1 LSVAADSDGAQLVCV
16 YSGSERRVSCTSI
29 VAVTARLPNDS
40 LETALLALAADWQ
53 RAGIEAVTPIGDCY
67 APGLIVHAVY
77 AGHRYARE
85 LDEPAEGEVC
95 FRRRAS
101 EPPMS

>member
-1 LSVAADSDGAQLVCV
+1 VAFGVVPL
-16 YSGSERRVSCTSI
+16 SI

-40 LETALLALAADWQ
+40 LQKALEALSADWPG
-53 RAGIEAVTPIGDCY
+53 AGIEAVTPIGDCY
-67 APGLIVHAVY
+67 APGLIVPAVY

-85 LDEPAEGEVC
+85 LDEPVDGEVC